1 MSTALTLKSLLARPN
16 IVVAPGAPD
25 SLTARLIQQLGFDAV
40 YMTGLGVTAK
50 HLGTPDLG
58 LLTQTEMADHAKNMV
73 RSVEIPV
80 IADAD
85 TGYGGPLNIQRTVYD
100 YLSAGVAALHLEDQE
115 TPKRCGQLSGIR
127 LVPLSEAKLRLK
139 AAIASR
145 GTDDLVIIGRTDAL
159 PLYGI
164 EEAADRAKCY
174 QDAGVDLVFVDGVK
188 SCAEV
193 EAIAKNVI
201 GPKVV
206 SIVDGTDASA
216 LSCKEL
222 ENMGFDLVLFA
233 VTALF
238 AQAGATINTLRALKE
253 KGVPALA
260 PHHMTYEDFSQLVN
274 LADHQNFAQSFEVKF

>member
-85 TGYGGPLNIQRTVYD
+85 TGYGGPLNIQRTVYE

-260 PHHMTYEDFSQLVN
+260 SHHMTYEDFSQLVN

>member
-25 SLTARLIQQLGFDAV
+25 SLTARLIQKLGFDAV

>member
-1 MSTALTLKSLLARPN
+1 MSTALTLKSLLAHPS

-25 SLTARLIQQLGFDAV
+25 SLTARLIQQLGFNAV

-58 LLTQTEMADHAKNMV
+58 LLTQTEMADHAKNMA
-73 RSVEIPV
+73 RAVEIPV

-85 TGYGGPLNIQRTVYD
+85 TGYGGPLNIQRTVDD
-100 YLSAGVAALHLEDQE
+100 YLHAGVAALHLEDQE
-115 TPKRCGQLSGIR
+115 NPKRCGQLSGIR
-127 LVPLSEAKLRLK
+127 LAPVNEARLRLK

-145 GTDDLVIIGRTDAL
+145 GTDDLIIIARTDAL

-174 QDAGVDLVFVDGVK
+174 QDAGVDLVFIDGAK
-188 SCAEV
+188 TCAEI
-193 EAIAKNVI
+193 EAIAKNVT

-206 SIVDGTDASA
+206 SVVDGTDASN

-222 ENMGFDLVLFA
+222 ENMGFDLALFA

-238 AQAGATINTLRALKE
+238 AQAGATLNALQALKE
-253 KGVPALA
+253 KGLPAFA
-260 PHHMTYEDFSQLVN
+260 PHHMTYQDFSHSIN
-274 LADHQNFAQSFEVKF
+274 LTRHQNFARLFEPES

>member
-25 SLTARLIQQLGFDAV
+25 CLTARLIQQLGFDAV

-58 LLTQTEMADHAKNMV
+58 FLTQTEMASHARNMV

-85 TGYGGPLNIQRTVYD
+85 TGYGGPLNIQRTVD
-100 YLSAGVAALHLEDQE
+100 EYLSAGVAALHLEDQE
-115 TPKRCGQLSGIR
+115 TPKRCGQLTGIR
-127 LVPLSEAKLRLK
+127 LVPLSEASLRLK
-139 AAIASR
+139 TAIASR
-145 GTDDLVIIGRTDAL
+145 GTDELIIIGRTDAL

-164 EEAADRAKCY
+164 EEAAGRAKCY

-188 SCAEV
+188 TCAEV

-206 SIVDGTDASA
+206 SIVDGTDAA
-216 LSCKEL
+216 TLSCKEL

-238 AQAGATINTLRALKE
+238 AQAGATINTLWALKE
-253 KGVPALA
+253 KGLPALA
-260 PHHMTYEDFSQLVN
+260 PHHMTYDDFSHSVN
-274 LADHQNFAQSFEVKF
+274 LAGYQNFARSFEPKS